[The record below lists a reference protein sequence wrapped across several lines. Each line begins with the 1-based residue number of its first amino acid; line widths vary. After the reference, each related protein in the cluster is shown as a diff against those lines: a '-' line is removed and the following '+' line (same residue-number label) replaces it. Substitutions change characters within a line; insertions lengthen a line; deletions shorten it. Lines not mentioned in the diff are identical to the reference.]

1 MEFSVL
7 SSGGDVLSVGTDG
20 NSVNVAFVSLEL
32 VSDGEVGVIDLE
44 PSIPANSD
52 EVGLEVDLGGL
63 GDRWESDHADPIS
76 VVILLSG
83 ELAIS
88 EGIEQLDFSFSTWGD
103 NLSVVRTEGNGENFL
118 SVSYESLFA
127 NSVLQIP

>member
-63 GDRWESDHADPIS
+63 GDR
-76 VVILLSG
+76 
-83 ELAIS
+83 
-88 EGIEQLDFSFSTWGD
+88 
-103 NLSVVRTEGNGENFL
+103 
-118 SVSYESLFA
+118 
-127 NSVLQIP
+127 